1 MEHDWLL
8 FFYALSAWKAA
19 ILLVILPTA
28 AAMAGSVLVRRTFGL
43 ERLAINNE
51 VAGFKFAVVGIV
63 YGLLLTLAT
72 ISAWDKFSEAHVAV
86 IDEAA
91 AATAIYQLTD
101 GPEEDKLAVRGA
113 LEKYL
118 RLAIDKDWPAMEVEQ
133 ESEEASGAL
142 RELYADVIRLI
153 QKASV
158 APAQI
163 TAPAQTKAT
172 RRAQK
177 EAVVPAPN
185 EVMAPALA
193 IELIKQLD
201 NITKSRRTRVHLSS
215 GIVPSMM
222 WYVLLIGATLTVVFT
237 FFFGMANTGAQTLM
251 TGILAAM
258 IFMSLLMTLSF
269 DHPFTGPVNIG
280 PEPLKDLL
288 KTFAHS

>member
-1 MEHDWLL
+1 VEHDWQL
-8 FFYALSAWKAA
+8 FFSALSPWKAA

-28 AAMAGSVLVRRTFGL
+28 VTMVGSILVRHIFGL
-43 ERLAINNE
+43 ERLVTNNE

-86 IDEAA
+86 IEEGAA
-91 AATAIYQLTD
+91 ANAIYQLTN
-101 GPEEDKLAVRGA
+101 GPEPDQLAVRGA
-113 LEKYL
+113 LRKYL
-118 RLAIDKDWPAMEVEQ
+118 MLAIDKDWPAMEVEQ

-142 RELYADVIRLI
+142 NQLYTDVIRLI
-153 QKASV
+153 QVASV
-158 APAQI
+158 APAQNMA
-163 TAPAQTKAT
+163 TAQTKAT
-172 RRAQK
+172 GRVQK
-177 EAVVPAPN
+177 AAVIPAPN
-185 EVMAPALA
+185 EAMAQPLA

-201 NITKSRRTRVHLSS
+201 NLTKSRRTRVHLSG
-215 GIVPSMM
+215 GIVPDMM
-222 WYVLLIGATLTVVFT
+222 WCVLIIGATLTVVFT
-237 FFFGMANTGAQTLM
+237 LFFGLANTVAQVSM

-269 DHPFTGPVNIG
+269 DHPFTGPVHIG